1 MDHPAASNAEPTGN
15 QPPFSRSAAEFE
27 RAKRVIPGGS
37 MRQATWF
44 APHPPYA
51 VRGEGC
57 WVEDLDGRRILDCA
71 NNFFSLVHGHAFP
84 PVVEALR
91 KVVGDGT
98 AFGMPTRHETALA
111 EAIRSRSP
119 RCEQVRFCNSGTE
132 AVMFAVKA
140 ARALTGRPAIAKFEG
155 AYHGSYDSL
164 EVSLGSDPSNW
175 DGPGGDPAAVPYDRG
190 TPVGV
195 VADTVVLPYADADRC
210 TAILERE
217 APRIATVVLDPLASK
232 IGMVPPPAATIEAI
246 RNACSRYGI
255 LLICDEVITF
265 RLSHAGAHP
274 LFGLEPDLIALGKII
289 GGGLPVGAVAGP
301 AAQMAIF
308 DHTRG
313 QPPVAFGGTF
323 SANPMTMAAG
333 LAALDAFD
341 LPAVDRLNRL
351 GDTLRSRVN
360 DAFAE
365 AGVAAQMTGF
375 GSLFRLHLTAA
386 PIRDYRSCY
395 PDADAKKALAA
406 IHLAMLD
413 AGVLLTPNCSG
424 ALSTPM
430 AAAEIGLIANALVEA
445 TLAIGAGR

>member
-1 MDHPAASNAEPTGN
+1 MDHPAASNVDPTSN
-15 QPPFSRSAAEFE
+15 RPPRSRSAAEFE

-57 WVEDLDGRRILDCA
+57 WVEDLDGRRVLDCA

-119 RCEQVRFCNSGTE
+119 RCEQIRFCNSGTE

-175 DGPGGDPAAVPYDRG
+175 NGPHGDPAAVSYDRG
-190 TPVGV
+190 TPAGV
-195 VADTVVLPYADADRC
+195 VADTVVLPYADPERC
-210 TAILERE
+210 AAILERE
-217 APRIATVVLDPLASK
+217 APRLAAIVLDPLASK
-232 IGMVPPPAATIEAI
+232 IGMVPPPATTIEAL
-246 RNACSRYGI
+246 RNARLRHGI

-265 RLSHAGAHP
+265 RLSYAGAHP
-274 LFGLEPDLIALGKII
+274 LFDLKPDLIALGKII

-301 AAQMAIF
+301 ADNMAIF

-323 SANPMTMAAG
+323 SANPLTMAAG
-333 LAALDAFD
+333 LAALEAFD
-341 LPAVDRLNRL
+341 LQAVDRLGRI
-351 GDTLRSRVN
+351 GETLRNRVN
-360 DAFAE
+360 AAFAA
-365 AGVAAQMTGF
+365 AGETAQVTGM
-375 GSLFRLHLTAA
+375 GSLFRLHLTDA
-386 PIRDYRSCY
+386 PIRDYRSSY
-395 PDADAKKALAA
+395 PDAKAKKALAA
-406 IHLAMLD
+406 IHLAMLE
-413 AGVLLTPNCSG
+413 AGILLTPNCSG

-430 AAAEIGLIANALVEA
+430 TAAEISLIADNLVEA
-445 TLAIGAGR
+445 TISRRKEE

>member
-1 MDHPAASNAEPTGN
+1 MDHPAATNAEPTDN

-119 RCEQVRFCNSGTE
+119 RCEQIRFCNSGTE

-175 DGPGGDPAAVPYDRG
+175 DGSGGDPAAVPYDRG
-190 TPVGV
+190 TPAGV

-217 APRIATVVLDPLASK
+217 APRIAAVVLDPLASK

-246 RNACSRYGI
+246 RNAGTRHGI

-301 AAQMAIF
+301 AARMAIF

-323 SANPMTMAAG
+323 SANPLTMAAG

-360 DAFAE
+360 AAFTE

-395 PDADAKKALAA
+395 PDAAAKKALAA
-406 IHLAMLD
+406 IHLTMLD

-430 AAAEIGLIANALVEA
+430 AAAEISLIAHALVEA
-445 TLAIGAGR
+445 TLAERTGR

>member
-1 MDHPAASNAEPTGN
+1 MDHPAASNTEPTGN
-15 QPPFSRSAAEFE
+15 QSTSSRSAAEFE

-84 PVVEALR
+84 PVVAALR

-111 EAIRSRSP
+111 EAIRGRSP
-119 RCEQVRFCNSGTE
+119 RCEQIRFCTSGTE

-175 DGPGGDPAAVPYDRG
+175 DGPSGDPAAVPYDRG
-190 TPVGV
+190 TPRGV
-195 VADTVVLPYADADRC
+195 VADTVVLPFADPDRC
-210 TAILERE
+210 ASILDRE
-217 APRIATVVLDPLASK
+217 ASRLAAVVLDPLASK
-232 IGMVPPPAATIEAI
+232 IGMVPPPAQTIDAI
-246 RNACSRYGI
+246 RNACRRHGI

-274 LFGLEPDLIALGKII
+274 LFDLEPDLIALGKII

-301 AAQMAIF
+301 ADKMAIF

-323 SANPMTMAAG
+323 SANPLTMAAG
-333 LAALDAFD
+333 LAALEAFD
-341 LPAVDRLNRL
+341 APAVDRLNRL
-351 GDTLRSRVN
+351 GDTLRGRVN
-360 DAFAE
+360 AAFAE
-365 AGVAAQMTGF
+365 AGTAAQVTGV

-386 PIRDYRSCY
+386 PIRDYRSSY
-395 PDADAKKALAA
+395 PDVVAKKALAA

-413 AGVLLTPNCSG
+413 AGILLTPNCSG

-430 AAAEIGLIANALVEA
+430 AAAEIALLANTLVEA
-445 TLAIGAGR
+445 TLAVKADR

>member
-1 MDHPAASNAEPTGN
+1 MDHSAASNIAPAGN
-15 QPPFSRSAAEFE
+15 QPPLSRSGVEFE

-37 MRQATWF
+37 MRQAAWF

-119 RCEQVRFCNSGTE
+119 RCEQIRFCNSGTE

-175 DGPGGDPAAVPYDRG
+175 DGSGGDPAAVPYDRG

-195 VADTVVLPYADADRC
+195 VADTVVLPWADAERC

-217 APRIATVVLDPLASK
+217 APRLAAIVLDPLASK
-232 IGMVPPPAATIEAI
+232 IGMVPPAAATIEAI
-246 RNACSRYGI
+246 RSACRRHGI

-265 RLSHAGAHP
+265 RLSHAGAHS

-301 AAQMAIF
+301 AERMAVF

-323 SANPMTMAAG
+323 SANPLTMAAG
-333 LAALDAFD
+333 LAALEAFD
-341 LPAVDRLNRL
+341 TMAVDRLNRL
-351 GDTLRSRVN
+351 GDTLRSRLK
-360 DAFAE
+360 AGFAE
-365 AGVAAQMTGF
+365 GGVPAQVTGH

-386 PIRDYRSCY
+386 PIRDYRSSY
-395 PDADAKKALAA
+395 PGAAAKKKLAA
-406 IHLAMLD
+406 IHLAMLE
-413 AGVLLTPNCSG
+413 AGILLTPNCSG

-430 AAAEIGLIANALVEA
+430 GTDELALIANALLEA
-445 TLAIGAGR
+445 TLAVGAG